1 MPMPGPGAARE
12 GRAVANKHA
21 FLRASPR
28 RGAWLVVTL
37 LVASGAR
44 PARAEDGGAADA
56 APPADELDGGAPPAP
71 RPESAPRPAP
81 PRNETVVTAPALIA
95 TAPREDR
102 TAAATVLVPRESPH
116 AADDLGALLLEV
128 PGANVT
134 RTGGVG
140 AFSTLSLRG
149 SNPDEVR
156 VFVDGIPLNQA
167 VGGAVDLSTL
177 PLGDVERVEVYRGSA
192 PIVFGESALGGIV
205 SITTRTPGEAQAT
218 ARLGGGSFG
227 TMYAGASGGGMLGP
241 LRLYLGLHALRA
253 RNDFPITSPEVPGG
267 YQPGDRENDDVSQLD
282 GVARAVLPLPGR
294 RELRAGL
301 IGVTRDQGLA
311 PLDVYRATSARA
323 STARLLAHLDYAS
336 RDDLGPGSR
345 LRAVLFASEVRD
357 DFSDPLHEIVGVP
370 TETRDRTRSIG
381 ARVTADESF
390 GDRARLTAVLEGRA
404 EDFLPR
410 NLLDA
415 AMPVGSAATR
425 ETAVAGLELDARI
438 PRARLDLLPS
448 ARLEATRDVRT
459 GRNNFGA
466 DLPPAPAD
474 TRALP
479 ILRLGLLRA
488 LGDAAAVRGNVGY
501 YARIP
506 SFLELY
512 GYSRGV
518 LGNPTLAP
526 ERGLNADLGVSS
538 SHEGPHGA
546 LSGSAT
552 LFGARVEDLIA
563 WEVFGSQMRAENVS
577 SARIWGL
584 ELELRGRTR
593 RLTAVAQATLTDARD
608 EGPIAADHDHQLPHH
623 PRYHG
628 YGRLEWRQ
636 PLRLGLAAGAYADL
650 DATAGDY
657 WTSSGPI
664 PARALVGVGAS
675 VEHAPSGLRLVASLL
690 DVGDSRV
697 EDIPGYPLPGRSL
710 FVTLEWSGATPA
722 SHP

>member
-1 MPMPGPGAARE
+1 AGAPDAT
-12 GRAVANKHA
+12 
-21 FLRASPR
+21 P
-28 RGAWLVVTL
+28 
-37 LVASGAR
+37 
-44 PARAEDGGAADA
+44 A
-56 APPADELDGGAPPAP
+56 APAPAP
-71 RPESAPRPAP
+71 RGPALAAP
-81 PRNETVVTAPALIA
+81 PRNETVVTAPVLAA
-95 TAPREDR
+95 AAPREDQ
-102 TAAATVLVPRESPH
+102 TAAATVVLPRESPR
-116 AADDLGALLLEV
+116 AADDLGSLLLEV

-156 VFVDGIPLNQA
+156 VFVDGVPLNQA

-192 PIVFGESALGGIV
+192 PIVFGESALGGVV
-205 SITTRTPGEAQAT
+205 SITTRTPGAAQAT
-218 ARLGGGSFG
+218 ARAGGGSFG
-227 TMYAGASGGGMLGP
+227 TMYAGASGGGTLGP

-253 RNDFPITSPEVPGG
+253 RNDFPISAPDVPGS
-267 YQPGDRENDDVSQLD
+267 YQPGSRENDDLAQLD

-323 STARLLAHLDYAS
+323 STARLLGHLDYAS
-336 RDDLGPGSR
+336 RDDLGAGGR
-345 LRAVLFASEVRD
+345 LRAALFASEVRD
-357 DFSDPLHEIVGVP
+357 TFSDPLHEIVGVP
-370 TETRDRTRSIG
+370 TDTRDRTRSLG
-381 ARVTADESF
+381 ARLTADEAF
-390 GDRARLTAVLEGRA
+390 GERARLTAVVEGRA

-415 AMPVGSAATR
+415 AMPTGYAANR
-425 ETAVAGLELDARI
+425 ETAVAGLELDARV
-438 PRARLDLLPS
+438 PAARLDVLPS

-459 GRNNFGA
+459 GRDNFGA
-466 DLPPAPAD
+466 DLPPAPAE

-479 ILRLGLLRA
+479 VLRLGLLRA
-488 LGDAAAVRGNVGY
+488 LGDAAALRGNAGY

-518 LGNPTLAP
+518 LGNPSLAP
-526 ERGLNADLGVSS
+526 ERGLNADLGVSGGR
-538 SHEGPHGA
+538 EGPRGA
-546 LSGSAT
+546 LSASAT

-563 WEVFGSQMRAENVS
+563 WEVFGSQTRAENVS
-577 SARIWGL
+577 AARVWGL
-584 ELELRGRTR
+584 ELELRARTR
-593 RLTAVAQATLTDARD
+593 RLSAVAQATLTDARD
-608 EGPIAADHDHQLPHH
+608 EGPIAADHGHQLPHH

-628 YGRLEWRQ
+628 YGRLEGRQ
-636 PLRLGLAAGAYADL
+636 PLRLGLALGAYADL
-650 DATAGDY
+650 DATAGDF

-697 EDIPGYPLPGRSL
+697 EDVPGYPLPGRSL
-710 FVTLEWSGATPA
+710 FVTLEWSRVAVTP
-722 SHP
+722 HP